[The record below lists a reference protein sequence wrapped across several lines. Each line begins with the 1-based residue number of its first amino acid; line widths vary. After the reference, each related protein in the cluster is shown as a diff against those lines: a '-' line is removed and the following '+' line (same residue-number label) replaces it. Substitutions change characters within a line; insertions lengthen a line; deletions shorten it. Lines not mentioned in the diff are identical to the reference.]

1 MLRLPLTAVRC
12 GSNTHSLLI
21 TVCAKN
27 GPKKGMHNLKPTER
41 QNASHCWDSIPPQ
54 NGHTSSYWCS
64 AEGKYVAENR
74 GREGNKKRR
83 WMQRLLVTQHFT
95 DILPHFRVSMS
106 HYPETILDTIN
117 PARHCIISR
126 KDTDCTYTSRR
137 DVALPPSYPNLLPV
151 RVVTATH
158 LQLYDPTLRNAVHA
172 A

>member
-1 MLRLPLTAVRC
+1 MP
-12 GSNTHSLLI
+12 
-21 TVCAKN
+21 
-27 GPKKGMHNLKPTER
+27 PKKECTTWSQQRDRTHPTVGTV
-41 QNASHCWDSIPPQ
+41 SHHKTVTLAATDVAQKANTWQRTEGGRATRRDGGCRDCWWHSILQTFFP
-54 NGHTSSYWCS
+54 TS
-64 AEGKYVAENR
+64 
-74 GREGNKKRR
+74 
-83 WMQRLLVTQHFT
+83 L
-95 DILPHFRVSMS
+95 S

-137 DVALPPSYPNLLPV
+137 DIALPPSYPNLLPV